1 MIEEEEVRRKET
13 KNSFI
18 FQNQLNDLQ
27 TEMKRS
33 MKKKTREI

>member
-33 MKKKTREI
+33 MKKKTR